1 MNNSWQQHARRLL
14 VDESRQQ
21 EATMR
26 FIQDHTLG
34 AELTIR
40 SQGQPVQFRRLTFGE
55 IIAKDKLLER
65 AGRDELYRLTGRSP
79 IKLRVANRH
88 LVALLIANQ
97 QVASVAMLYTRVQ

>member
-1 MNNSWQQHARRLL
+1 MNNSWQRHARRLL
-14 VDESRQQ
+14 VDESSQQ
-21 EATMR
+21 QIATR
-26 FIQDHTLG
+26 FIEGNTLG

-97 QVASVAMLYTRVQ
+97 QVASVAMLYARQP